1 MFFVFELKCMKLFLF
16 RAVRYFFKI
25 MYFVFINTKKLQKL
39 FLFLAFPPLSLHCY
53 ENF

>member
-25 MYFVFINTKKLQKL
+25 MYFVFINTKKTPETFFVFSVSALIFAL
-39 FLFLAFPPLSLHCY
+39 L
-53 ENF
+53 